1 MTNVHLAGQ
10 LQTLRQR
17 KPILWQRWNVTPYP
31 IDLSR
36 NLYHSNHAA
45 NLPSRLDKVIRNRR
59 EQLPDTAFIGEKGDP
74 YPASEKRLRLTHRCL
89 EVLARHGCP
98 VILSTASSLI
108 LRDIDLIREL
118 HEDTQATI
126 GLRVPIDLFSHG
138 NHKTKGESPKKLL
151 SLLERICRSG
161 VQTGVL
167 IESES
172 GRPLMKR
179 RLRRFYQIAAE
190 LSLDFIHYPALH
202 ISIKKNSSNQISDE
216 KAPSGTATRLTEDC
230 LTSIGNRSRKSIL
243 QLSREFNIPLLPK
256 RFLPKDIRLEN
267 FWLAE
272 TLANHALQLELSGV
286 KATNHWAAAKRIDNF
301 DGDVRLWALRGELI
315 PLTSSIPAV
324 RTDVER
330 LLRGERSI
338 QIPGSTL

>member
-1 MTNVHLAGQ
+1 MPNVHLAGQ

-31 IDLSR
+31 VELSR
-36 NLYHSNHAA
+36 NLYHSNQAA
-45 NLPSRLDKVIRNRR
+45 NLPLRLDKVIRNRR

-74 YPASEKRLRLTHRCL
+74 YHVSEKRLRLTHRCL

-118 HEDTQATI
+118 NEDTQATI
-126 GLRVPIDLFSHG
+126 GLRLPVDLFSHG
-138 NHKTKGESPKKLL
+138 NKKTKGDSPKKLL

-161 VQTGVL
+161 VQTGVIL
-167 IESES
+167 DSDS
-172 GRPLMKR
+172 RQPLMKR
-179 RLRRFYQIAAE
+179 RLRRFYQIASE

-202 ISIKKNSSNQISDE
+202 TSRKKNSSNQIGEENKSPE
-216 KAPSGTATRLTEDC
+216 VSSTLCENNLTQ
-230 LTSIGNRSRKSIL
+230 IGNRSRKSIL

-286 KATNHWAAAKRIDNF
+286 SATNHWAAAKRIDNF

-315 PLTSSIPAV
+315 PMTSSVTAV

-330 LLRGERSI
+330 LLRGERGI
-338 QIPGSTL
+338 QLPGANI